1 MKTTLSRRGW
11 LMVPKPQPAGAKAL
25 RGSDEAKRKAAV
37 FLEALTGVRTTQSA
51 SDELGI
57 ALARYYVLETRM
69 LQAMIDALE
78 PKPRGRR
85 RSAESELELQ
95 RAETKRLEREVLRLQ
110 SLYRATQRALGVK
123 KEPGAKSKKATKK
136 RRQRKETRGDR
147 VLKELRKPID
157 TVPRAKMPREHG
169 GAP

>member
-1 MKTTLSRRGW
+1 MASKQ
-11 LMVPKPQPAGAKAL
+11 KPQPAGAKAL

-78 PKPRGRR
+78 PKPRGRQ
-85 RSAESELELQ
+85 RSAETELKLQ
-95 RAETKRLEREVLRLQ
+95 RVETKRLEREVLRLQ

-123 KEPGAKSKKATKK
+123 KEPLAKSKSKKTTKK

-147 VLKELRKPID
+147 VLKQLRNPID
-157 TVPRAKMPREHG
+157 AVPIAKMPQEQG